1 MNGIG
6 KELIRWLLGG
16 GAVALAAFLGTT
28 AYQQGQLNIERER
41 HLRDFLG
48 RYVELATKGTLD
60 ERIRF
65 VQYWESLDVSD
76 QIGVDLTRYKEALA
90 TEFNKADNFASQ
102 MVEAKPQPPAP
113 APEQQP
119 VPPTPAPVVE
129 TTPPEPKPTPP
140 VVISPPKEQFQQR
153 AAPQAITQQEAYF
166 ASRSQT
172 IAKLIPGASEAP
184 NLEWKGF
191 AALLDGDLRA
201 ANDAFRAAEKA
212 WPEYH
217 NVAELA
223 RATGKLLQPGQ
234 PGEDGILGPVA
245 LKRLYE
251 VVLRDYS
258 WGMPAALKAR
268 MQAAV
273 KD

>member
-6 KELIRWLLGG
+6 KELVRWLLGG

-90 TEFNKADNFASQ
+90 TEFNEADNFAAQ
-102 MVEAKPQPPAP
+102 MVEAKPQQQVPPAP
-113 APEQQP
+113 SSVTETR
-119 VPPTPAPVVE
+119 PPAS
-129 TTPPEPKPTPP
+129 KPTPP
-140 VVISPPKEQFQQR
+140 VVISPPKDQFQQR
-153 AAPQAITQQEAYF
+153 AAPQALTQQEAYF

-184 NLEWKGF
+184 KLEWKGF

-201 ANDAFRAAEKA
+201 AHQAFVAAEKA

-234 PGEDGILGPVA
+234 PGEDGILGPAA

-251 VVLRDYS
+251 QVLRNYS

-273 KD
+273 NG